1 MCLGFPPNR
10 TPATIPLI
18 RLRDGHEL
26 LEVEHVLQKEGLED
40 DLTVERLDR
49 VRFENLRLQPV
60 ELGGVLAH
68 DPAAGLG
75 A

>member
-60 ELGGVLAH
+60 QLGGVLAH